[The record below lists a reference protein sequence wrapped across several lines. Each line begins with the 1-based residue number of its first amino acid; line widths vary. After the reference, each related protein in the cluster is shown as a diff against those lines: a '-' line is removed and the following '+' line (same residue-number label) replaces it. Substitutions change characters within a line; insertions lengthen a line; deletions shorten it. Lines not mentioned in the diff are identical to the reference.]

1 MCVVVGRGFT
11 PWTSETGGEAKFA
24 KSKQPTHRG
33 ARSLRTDPSERT
45 TKCPSNRRLRLREGL
60 LARCL
65 YLPKA
70 SMHAATGHCGHLA
83 FPKRS
88 NCWHFALGVYLL
100 YLIYLP
106 CLMNILRSN
115 DVISIWDFS
124 IKLADLASVSAP
136 VAGVL
141 ELSSSVGQVVNRL
154 LNAQQL

>member
-1 MCVVVGRGFT
+1 MPRRDTVV
-11 PWTSETGGEAKFA
+11 
-24 KSKQPTHRG
+24 
-33 ARSLRTDPSERT
+33 
-45 TKCPSNRRLRLREGL
+45 
-60 LARCL
+60 
-65 YLPKA
+65 
-70 SMHAATGHCGHLA
+70 CGHFAL
-83 FPKRS
+83 PKRS
-88 NCWHFALGVYLL
+88 NCCHFALGVYLL